1 MMSAPGC
8 LELAASGEC
17 SGDNGAEWL
26 EEAVDGKV
34 SDEFRDEHGDIP
46 VLFAAMNEVKLI
58 GGAGVPRGT
67 SRFRFEKRNFGRFT
81 PNNPSSCIQSLLLG
95 TDGVERNVPMKVV
108 ECMGLWCML
117 GIAGAGEDVWLP
129 SSMLLLSRSEG
140 PCKDAIWNSLSES
153 LRISSAR
160 LTLAA
165 MSPFFL
171 KMHELSDARRS
182 NDWSLSR

>member
-1 MMSAPGC
+1 
-8 LELAASGEC
+8 
-17 SGDNGAEWL
+17 
-26 EEAVDGKV
+26 V
-34 SDEFRDEHGDIP
+34 SDEFRDEHGEIP
-46 VLFAAMNEVKLI
+46 VLLAAMNEVKLV

-67 SRFRFEKRNFGRFT
+67 SRLRFEKRNFVRFT
-81 PNNPSSCIQSLLLG
+81 PSNTSSCILSLLLG
-95 TDGVERNVPMKVV
+95 TGGVACNVPMKVV

-117 GIAGAGEDVWLP
+117 GIAGAGENVCLP
-129 SSMLLLSRSEG
+129 LSKLLLSRSEE

-165 MSPFFL
+165 VSPFFL